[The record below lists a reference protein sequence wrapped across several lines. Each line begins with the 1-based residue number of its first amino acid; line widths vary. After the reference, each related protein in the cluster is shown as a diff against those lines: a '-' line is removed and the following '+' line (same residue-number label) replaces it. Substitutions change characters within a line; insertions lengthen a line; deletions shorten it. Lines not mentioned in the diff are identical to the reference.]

1 MFGKKSDKDQSA
13 AEKQQ
18 QQQPADAAASKDDA
32 TQLGYDNKGGR
43 PKL

>member
-13 AEKQQ
+13 AEKQ

-32 TQLGYDNKGGR
+32 TQLGYDNKGG
-43 PKL
+43 KF